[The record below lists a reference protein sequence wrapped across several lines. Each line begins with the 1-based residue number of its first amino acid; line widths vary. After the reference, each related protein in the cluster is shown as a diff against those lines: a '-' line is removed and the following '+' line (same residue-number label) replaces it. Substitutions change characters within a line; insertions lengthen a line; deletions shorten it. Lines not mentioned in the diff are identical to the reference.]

1 MANRDIDASDP
12 ALAQAWKEMSDQ
24 KSENNW
30 SALTHSPP
38 TPPTTHRTPHHSPHR
53 TDTPLCLSP
62 VQVPIQAG
70 ESAPPHRPLP
80 SAQPQPQPQPQ
91 PHSGLSPSVSHPF
104 FLSSLLSCPLLD
116 KVLKLSGQGSGG
128 YNELL
133 GAFDQGYVMFGALKV
148 IGKDNRQTLEAFRP
162 KYVFFTYI
170 GDKVSVLQRAKVS
183 VQRGAA
189 EKIFNGYSTRL
200 DVNGNLANFTR
211 LEICKELLKCGG
223 AHTPTHYIFGP
234 GDEVEVAT
242 METTQQ

>member
-1 MANRDIDASDP
+1 MSSRDIDASDP

-30 SALTHSPP
+30 
-38 TPPTTHRTPHHSPHR
+38 
-53 TDTPLCLSP
+53 CLFKLENK
-62 VQVPIQAG
+62 I
-70 ESAPPHRPLP
+70 
-80 SAQPQPQPQPQ
+80 
-91 PHSGLSPSVSHPF
+91 LS
-104 FLSSLLSCPLLD
+104 LA
-116 KVLKLSGQGSGG
+116 GQGSGG
-128 YNELL
+128 YNELISH
-133 GAFDQGYVMFGALKV
+133 FDQSYVMFGALKV

-223 AHTPTHYIFGP
+223 AHTPSHYIFGP
-234 GDEVEVAT
+234 GDEVEVKT
-242 METTQQ
+242 MEEMHA